1 MNRHWFSA
9 AACGL
14 ALSVLPA
21 VSAQAATQVMNFDN
35 ACLYSGGACPVQASY
50 GDTPQ
55 TNVSYRAYRAVGGET
70 VHGHLQWWDV
80 GYGDL
85 QGVVFGG
92 SNATGYVSEIKFT
105 AAPGYQLSLLDF
117 DLATYA
123 GRSGSTPVSIL
134 DLAGNLLSTF
144 TADTAWPKHGHVSA
158 NTDYLDGVI
167 LRWGPDG
174 YEVGLDNIRYDVR
187 AIGSAVPEPSIWAMM
202 ILGTGCVG
210 AALRRRRTL
219 RPLTA

>member
-1 MNRHWFSA
+1 MKRLWFA
-9 AACGL
+9 AAASGL
-14 ALSVLPA
+14 ALSALAAAPA
-21 VSAQAATQVMNFDN
+21 QATQVMNFDN
-35 ACLYSGGACPVQASY
+35 ACLYNGSACGILPTY

-55 TNVSYRAYRAVGGET
+55 ANVSYRAYRAVNGET

-92 SNATGYVSEIKFT
+92 SNGTSYVSEIKFT
-105 AAPGYQLSLLDF
+105 AATGYKLSLLDF

-123 GRSGSTPVSIL
+123 GRSASTPVSIL
-134 DLAGNLLSTF
+134 DLAGNLLSSF
-144 TADTAWPKHGHVSA
+144 TADTAWPKHGHVTA
-158 NTDYLDGVI
+158 NTAYLDGVI

-174 YEVGLDNIRYDVR
+174 YDVGLDNIRYDVR
-187 AIGSAVPEPSIWAMM
+187 AIGSAVPEPGVWAMM

-210 AALRRRRTL
+210 AVLRRRRAL
-219 RPLTA
+219 GLAAA